1 MKKSVVHISHTD
13 ILRDARILKEI
24 NVIEKFF
31 PQFEVRGI
39 GIKKNIEISQNK
51 LMTVKKNLLNI
62 SIKVKK
68 ISFLPKFIKF
78 FLIYLEFFT
87 KVFLELKKNPP
98 FVIHCHDYIVLPIG
112 FVVKVLF
119 GSKLIYDAHE
129 LESLDELNQIKFSQK
144 SKITFFLEKM
154 IWKKIDLF
162 ITVSPSILKW
172 YNINF
177 GNKKNS
183 ITVLNSPVIKNK
195 KFVKNISL
203 RKKFKITKDKL
214 IFVYVG
220 SFQLGRGIE
229 SMLKAFSNSAI
240 KSNIVFIGYGELEN
254 DIKKFSKKNNNIHI
268 SKSVSHEILV
278 QFIKSADIGLCLI
291 EKISLSNYYSLP
303 NKFFEFAF
311 ANLHILASNFPD
323 IKKLINTY
331 SLGSCIRP
339 SYNSLIKKIKF
350 FENNRNKIK
359 IKKKKLLDLEWN
371 SQSKIL
377 VDGYR
382 KII

>member
-371 SQSKIL
+371 SQSKLL